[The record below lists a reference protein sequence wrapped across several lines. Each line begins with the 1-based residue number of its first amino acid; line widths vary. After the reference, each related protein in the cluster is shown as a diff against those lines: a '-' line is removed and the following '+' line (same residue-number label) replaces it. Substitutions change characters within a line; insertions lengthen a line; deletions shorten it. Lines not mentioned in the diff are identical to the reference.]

1 MPAYSKQLQD
11 VVHTYMESGQV
22 WPASTHDIAKWAVN
36 KGLWR
41 PQPSAMIDQCANH
54 LARAMREE
62 HIVDPQ
68 GRLVRAKHMA
78 KMERNGEQV
87 ALWEDIRTASRQHM
101 EIALKQRRQQIVGD
115 CKQLKTDMDS
125 FNENRNPGKPIQM
138 VFDFT
143 LDLEESLDLSKSAVN
158 F

>member
-1 MPAYSKQLQD
+1 MPTYSKQLQD
-11 VVHTYMESGQV
+11 VVHAYMESGQA

-41 PQPSAMIDQCANH
+41 PQPSAVIDQCANQ
-54 LARAMREE
+54 LAKAMREE
-62 HIVDPQ
+62 HIIDPQ
-68 GRLVRAKHMA
+68 GRLVRAKHVA

-143 LDLEESLDLSKSAVN
+143 LDLEESLDLRKSVVN

>member
-1 MPAYSKQLQD
+1 MPTYSKELQKL
-11 VVHTYMESGQV
+11 VRAYMESGQA

-41 PQPSAMIDQCANH
+41 PQPSAVIDQCANQ
-54 LARAMREE
+54 LAKAMREE
-62 HIVDPQ
+62 HIIDPQ
-68 GRLVRAKHMA
+68 GRLVRAKHVA

-125 FNENRNPGKPIQM
+125 FNENRNLGKPIQM

-143 LDLEESLDLSKSAVN
+143 LDLEESLNLRKSAVN

>member
-1 MPAYSKQLQD
+1 MPTYSKQLQD
-11 VVHTYMESGQV
+11 VVHVYMESGQA
-22 WPASTHDIAKWAVN
+22 WPASTHDIAKWVVN

-41 PQPSAMIDQCANH
+41 PQPSAVIDQCANH

-68 GRLVRAKHMA
+68 GRLVRAKHVA

-143 LDLEESLDLSKSAVN
+143 LDLEECLDLRKSVVN

>member
-1 MPAYSKQLQD
+1 MPTYSKELQEL
-11 VVHTYMESGQV
+11 VRAYTESGQA

-41 PQPSAMIDQCANH
+41 PQPSAVIDQCANH
-54 LARAMREE
+54 LAKAMREE
-62 HIVDPQ
+62 HITDPQ
-68 GRLVRAKHMA
+68 GRLVRAKHVA

-101 EIALKQRRQQIVGD
+101 EIALKQRRQQIVGE
-115 CKQLKTDMDS
+115 CKQLKTDVDS

-143 LDLEESLDLSKSAVN
+143 LDLEESLNLRKSAVN

>member
-1 MPAYSKQLQD
+1 
-11 VVHTYMESGQV
+11 MESGQA
-22 WPASTHDIAKWAVN
+22 WPDSTHDIAKWAVN

-41 PQPSAMIDQCANH
+41 PQPSVVIDQCANH

-68 GRLVRAKHMA
+68 GRLVRAKHVA

-115 CKQLKTDMDS
+115 CKQLKTDVDS
-125 FNENRNPGKPIQM
+125 FNENRNLGKPIQM

-143 LDLEESLDLSKSAVN
+143 LDLEESLDLRKSAVN

>member
-1 MPAYSKQLQD
+1 MPTYSKQLQD
-11 VVHTYMESGQV
+11 VVHAYMESGQA

-41 PQPSAMIDQCANH
+41 PQPSAVIDQCANH

-62 HIVDPQ
+62 HIIDPQ
-68 GRLVRAKHMA
+68 GRLVRAKHVA

-143 LDLEESLDLSKSAVN
+143 LDLEECLDLRKSVVN